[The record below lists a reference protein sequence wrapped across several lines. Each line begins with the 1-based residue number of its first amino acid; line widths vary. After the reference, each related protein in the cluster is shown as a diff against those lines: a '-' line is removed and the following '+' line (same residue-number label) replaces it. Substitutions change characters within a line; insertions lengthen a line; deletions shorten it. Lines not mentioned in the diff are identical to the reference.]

1 MEDRDYKLQEILE
14 TYRRD
19 GSLIRE
25 KSRVL
30 VETWLDQIYP
40 RLIDPDM
47 PTSGLLDIGKVL
59 IELGDLKP
67 KNSVAQQTSGPG
79 FSITINVPSHTGA
92 PITVIDGTAT
102 VAEENNKPPELEDL
116 DELSA
121 MPEHIGI
128 KVPDFDLNDDLMGPQ
143 LEEDDE

>member
-1 MEDRDYKLQEILE
+1 MEDRDYKLQEVLE

-40 RLIDPDM
+40 RLVDPDM
-47 PTSGLLDIGKVL
+47 PTSGLIEIGKTL

-67 KNSVAQQTSGPG
+67 KNAVQANTSGPG
-79 FSITINVPSHTGA
+79 FSIVIQLPHAGA
-92 PITVIDGTAT
+92 PITVIDSTA
-102 VAEENNKPPELEDL
+102 VAVKNPEEQLEAS

-143 LEEDDE
+143 LEEDDDVM